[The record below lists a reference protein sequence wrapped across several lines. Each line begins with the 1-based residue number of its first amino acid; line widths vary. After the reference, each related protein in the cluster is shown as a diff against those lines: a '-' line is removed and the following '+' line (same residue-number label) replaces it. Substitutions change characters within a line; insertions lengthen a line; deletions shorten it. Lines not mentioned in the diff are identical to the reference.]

1 MSLITYEFNRAD
13 NAGEISQFRSTLP
26 ILQEHYQ
33 GRNELV
39 LYLSGK
45 LNINGV
51 DVDGLIFKEDA
62 IVLVEFKNYA
72 GNIKAQANGD
82 WFHDSERINGG
93 SKKKDGSSKT
103 VFEQL
108 KINRRALR
116 DGLAHFTNN
125 ENACNNIQ
133 ALVVFSSIET
143 LQMDEEFKWGAN
155 AWVNVTDVEH
165 MGEELDTIKAKT
177 RSGQS
182 IVISPED
189 IFEFIRLKGL
199 DERYILTRYS
209 DTNVMPADLYHEDEP
224 HNGDDFSPN
233 VLLAKEK
240 AENEKNKKALHE
252 AIILLQ
258 TMMEKMQKMA
268 EEKDLIIQQQKAELL
283 KIKAE
288 QLEAATSSIS
298 NNIQTNIEIE
308 SETVQLIEEVKAVE
322 KEVENIELNT
332 DITVEPKTQTAKKR
346 FGMKQKILKAFNVE
360 KESMDDEQ
368 LDLIGDTIDKSMI
381 VAGCAGSGKSVIAMY
396 KAQQILESKGDVIL
410 IAYTKSL
417 NRYMRQGK
425 ENSLDERFFYH
436 WQWIDQGMPKADYII
451 VDEIQ
456 DFDREEIMQFINA
469 ARKCFF
475 FFGDTAQSIYRA
487 FGKETLTI
495 DQISSMTGIKVSRL
509 YNNYRLPKP
518 IAKITQEYLGLT
530 EEDNVRKYSESLY
543 LSKEN
548 ASPVFVECHSRQEQI
563 DCIISIIRK
572 NKYRNVGILV
582 PENDLVLEIMNAFT
596 SEKFACEFKF
606 NAGYNDYR
614 NKDTLNFK
622 TEYPKLMTYH
632 SAKGLQFETVILP
645 FYQGANNLDEKKSL
659 YVAMTRTY
667 RHLYVLY
674 NGDMLKPLK
683 GVPERLYERMVY
695 YPQKT

>member
-13 NAGEISQFRSTLP
+13 NAGEISQFRATLP

-51 DVDGLIFKEDA
+51 DIDGLIFKEDA

-93 SKKKDGSSKT
+93 AMKKNGSSKT

-116 DGLAHFTNN
+116 DGLAHFTKN

-133 ALVVFSSIET
+133 ALVVFSAIET
-143 LQMDEEFKWGAN
+143 LQLDEEFKWGAN
-155 AWVNVTDVEH
+155 AWINVTDIEH
-165 MGEELDTIKAKT
+165 IGEELDTIKAKT
-177 RSGQS
+177 RSGKS
-182 IVISPED
+182 IVITSED
-189 IFEFIRLKGL
+189 IFEFIRLKGF
-199 DERYILTRYS
+199 DERYILTKYS
-209 DTNVMPADLYHEDEP
+209 DTNVMPADLFHEDKP
-224 HNGDDFSPN
+224 HNGDDYSPN
-233 VLLAKEK
+233 VLLAKVK
-240 AENEKNKKALHE
+240 AENEKNKKGLHE
-252 AIILLQ
+252 AVVLLQ

-268 EEKDLIIQQQKAELL
+268 DEKDFIIQQQKAELL
-283 KIKAE
+283 QIKAE
-288 QLEAATSSIS
+288 QLETASLTTA
-298 NNIQTNIEIE
+298 NNIQTPIELE
-308 SETVQLIEEVKAVE
+308 TETVQLIEEVKAVE
-322 KEVENIELNT
+322 KEVE
-332 DITVEPKTQTAKKR
+332 DIKSKPSTMDESKTQAPKKR
-346 FGMKQKILKAFNVE
+346 FGMKQKILKAFNVD

-368 LDLIGDTIDKSMI
+368 LDLIDDTIDKSMI

-396 KAQQILESKGDVIL
+396 KAQQILDSNGDVIL

-425 ENSLDERFFYH
+425 DNNLEGRFFYH

-451 VDEIQ
+451 VDEVQ
-456 DFDREEIMQFINA
+456 DFDKEEIIQFINA
-469 ARKCFF
+469 AKKCFF

-487 FGKETLTI
+487 FGKQTMTI
-495 DQISSMTGIKVSRL
+495 DQISSMTGVAVSRL

-518 IAKITQEYLGLT
+518 IAKITQGYLGLT
-530 EEDNVRKYSESLY
+530 EEDKVREYSESLY
-543 LSKEN
+543 LSKES
-548 ASPVFVECHSRQEQI
+548 ALPVFIECESKQEQI
-563 DCIISIIRK
+563 DRIVSLIND

-596 SEKFACEFKF
+596 TAKFACEFKY
-606 NAGYNDYR
+606 NAGYNDSK

-622 TEYPKLMTYH
+622 TERPKLMTYH

-645 FYQGANNLDEKKSL
+645 FYQGAETKDERKAL
-659 YVAMTRTY
+659 YVAMTRSY
-667 RHLYVLY
+667 RFLYIFYSMGKLMPPLNVPSHLY
-674 NGDMLKPLK
+674 LK
-683 GVPERLYERMVY
+683 G
-695 YPQKT
+695 

>member
-13 NAGEISQFRSTLP
+13 NAGEISQFRATLP

-116 DGLAHFTNN
+116 DGLAHFTKN

-155 AWVNVTDVEH
+155 AWVNVTDVKH

-182 IVISPED
+182 IVILPGD

-209 DTNVMPADLYHEDEP
+209 DTNVMPADLYHEEEP
-224 HNGDDFSPN
+224 HNGNDFSPN

-258 TMMEKMQKMA
+258 TMMEKMQKMT

>member
-13 NAGEISQFRSTLP
+13 NTGEISQFRATLP

-116 DGLAHFTNN
+116 DGLAHFTKN

-155 AWVNVTDVEH
+155 AWVNVTDIEH
-165 MGEELDTIKAKT
+165 MGEELDTIKAKN

-209 DTNVMPADLYHEDEP
+209 DTNVMPADLYHEEEP

-645 FYQGANNLDEKKSL
+645 FYQGASNLDEKKSL

>member
-13 NAGEISQFRSTLP
+13 NAGEISQFRATLP

-116 DGLAHFTNN
+116 DGLAHFTKN

-209 DTNVMPADLYHEDEP
+209 DTNVMPADLYHEEEP

-258 TMMEKMQKMA
+258 TMMEKMQKMT

-530 EEDNVRKYSESLY
+530 EENNVRKYSESLY

-548 ASPVFVECHSRQEQI
+548 ALPVFVECHSRQEQI